1 MQWTHLYSSN
11 RFSTQTTGE
20 DNQDYAR
27 SQYQRDYDRI
37 IFSSPFRRLQNKTQV
52 FPLPGSIFVH
62 NRLTHSLEVA
72 SVGRSLGNIIGQR
85 IAQAQ
90 KNPSDGFNRFYR
102 YELGFVVATACLAHD
117 IGNPPFGHSGEE
129 AISSFFRK
137 SAHES
142 FRQHLTEEQWT
153 DLINFEGNANAF
165 RILTHQFNGRKA
177 GGLGLTYATLAS
189 IVKYPCESVY
199 GFSRERVSRKKY
211 GFFQSEK
218 ETYQIV
224 ASELDISRDNPAQ
237 LAYHRHPF
245 VFLVEAADDICY
257 QVIDL
262 EDAHRLGIVHTD
274 KAKELLL
281 HFFDVQADQ
290 AVLQNIHST
299 LQQVQ
304 DNNEQIAYLR
314 ARTINKLI
322 EQCADVFWQNLEL
335 ILAGRYEQ
343 SLIDGVDGQARG
355 AMEELRKI
363 SVRHIYND
371 RSVVEIEIAGYK
383 VLGGLLEEFVW
394 AVLHPDSRYT
404 KKVLELIPGQFI
416 YNGSNTF
423 SRIQAVV
430 DFVSGMTDLYAVELY
445 RKIKGITFPGLG

>member
-11 RFSTQTTGE
+11 RFGAQTTAE

-72 SVGRSLGNIIGQR
+72 SVGRSLGNILGQR
-85 IAQAQ
+85 IAQLY
-90 KNPSDGFNRFYR
+90 KHPPDGFDRFYR

-137 SAHES
+137 SAHEP
-142 FRQHLTEEQWT
+142 FRQQLTEGQWT
-153 DLINFEGNANAF
+153 DLIRFEGNANAF
-165 RILTHQFNGRKA
+165 RILTHQYTGRKS
-177 GGLGLTYATLAS
+177 GGLGLTYTTLVS
-189 IVKYPCESVY
+189 IVKYPCESVS
-199 GFSRERVSRKKY
+199 GFSKELASRKKY

-218 ETYQIV
+218 DTYQTI
-224 ASELDISRDNPAQ
+224 AHELGISRNNPDQ
-237 LAYHRHPF
+237 LVYHRHPF

-262 EDAHRLGIVHTD
+262 EDAHRLGIFHTD
-274 KAKELLL
+274 KARELLL
-281 HFFDVQADQ
+281 HFFDPQADREELDKIQ
-290 AVLQNIHST
+290 AT
-299 LQQVQ
+299 LKQVQ
-304 DNNEQIAYLR
+304 DSNEQIAYLR

-322 EQCADVFWQNLEL
+322 EKCADAFWQNREA
-335 ILAGRYEQ
+335 ILAGSFEQ
-343 SLIDGVDGQARG
+343 SLIDGVDGRARG
-355 AMEELRKI
+355 AMEELRKMSI
-363 SVRHIYND
+363 RHIYNE

-394 AVLHPDSRYT
+394 AVLHPDSQYAR
-404 KKVLELIPGQFI
+404 KVLELIPGQFI
-416 YNGSNTF
+416 YTGSDTF
-423 SRIQAVV
+423 TRIQSVV

-445 RKIKGITFPGLG
+445 RKIKGLTFPGIG